1 MLGKRWLRGRVGS
14 SLWPQAQ
21 PSPQE
26 LVLFLAPEPWL
37 STERWHDPE
46 SPSGRGAPRLQRQ
59 LAPRGAEP
67 PPGSR
72 LQFQCDLLTQG
83 HLSVNDPK
91 NPRPACLSGHQG
103 SNEYFPILKINTDAL
118 SGGTVGLES
127 TATRRPACQG
137 GEDARPTHS
146 PGAPRCAR
154 VTASSRTRAEG
165 SARVPCPP
173 SRPRQTP
180 DGTNVKP

>member
-1 MLGKRWLRGRVGS
+1 MARDGS
-14 SLWPQAQ
+14 AGGSGPLCGPR
-21 PSPQE
+21 PSPHPKSSSC
-26 LVLFLAPEPWL
+26 FWPPSAWL

-46 SPSGRGAPRLQRQ
+46 SPSGRGAPCLQRQ